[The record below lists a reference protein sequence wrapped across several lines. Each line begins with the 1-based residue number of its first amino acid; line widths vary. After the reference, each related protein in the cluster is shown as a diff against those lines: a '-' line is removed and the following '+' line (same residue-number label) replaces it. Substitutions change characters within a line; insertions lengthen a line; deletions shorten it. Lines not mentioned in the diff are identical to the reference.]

1 MSRILAACGL
11 VCSECEAYQ
20 ATQREDAAAIAR
32 IAADWTARY
41 GHSFA
46 PEDVWC
52 DGCMTAGERKCS
64 HARDGCQL
72 RACAVA
78 RGAPTCAEC
87 GDYPCEPLASF
98 LENVPEARQGL
109 EAVRR
114 GEA

>member
-1 MSRILAACGL
+1 MSRILA
-11 VCSECEAYQ
+11 VCSECEAHQ
-20 ATQREDAAAIAR
+20 PIQREAAAAIAR
-32 IAADWTARY
+32 LAADWTPRD

-46 PEDVWC
+46 PKNVWC
-52 DGCMTAGERKCS
+52 EGCMTAGERKCS
-64 HARDGCQL
+64 HARHGCQL

-78 RGAPTCAEC
+78 RRAPTCAEC
-87 GDYPCEPLASF
+87 GDCPCKPLASF